1 MTTPFRALRQVA
13 ALAAGLLAAAVSASP
28 AAAQDQ
34 IRIRLAHSLSTS
46 EPAHQAAEFFAK
58 NVAARTNGRVQIQ
71 VFPGEQLG
79 PGKEVNEMIRQ
90 GANVMNITDPGYLS
104 DFVPDIGVL
113 NGPYLV
119 KAPTDYDKL
128 LASDWYKGV
137 EKRLEQ
143 AGFKLIMAN
152 GYFGQRHLIADKAV
166 RKPEDMAG
174 MTVRVPPNTMWI
186 ETFKAMG
193 ARPTTVQWS
202 EVYNALQQNVVA
214 GAEAPLGSLWGA
226 KLHETRKVISTT
238 GHFTAFVMWPININ
252 YFNKLPADVQKV
264 LLEEGHKAGVEQ
276 TRLTLAL
283 QDDYIAKF
291 KAAGVTFVTDVD
303 TAAFQK
309 ATSPVYKAF
318 PKWTP
323 GLHETVMDALRK

>member
-1 MTTPFRALRQVA
+1 MKRFATIL
-13 ALAAGLLAAAVSASP
+13 LAAGLAAAAGLP
-28 AAAQDQ
+28 ARAAEFS
-34 IRIRLAHSLSTS
+34 IKLAHSLSTS

-90 GANVMNITDPGYLS
+90 GANVMNITDPGYMS

-113 NGPYLV
+113 NGPYLI
-119 KAPTDYDKL
+119 KDPADYDKL

-137 EKRLEQ
+137 EKKLEA
-143 AGFKLIMAN
+143 AGFKLVMAN
-152 GYFGQRHLIADKAV
+152 GFFGQRHLIADKPV
-166 RKPEDMAG
+166 RKPEDIAG

-193 ARPTTVQWS
+193 ARPTTVQWA

-214 GAEAPLGSLWGA
+214 AAEAPLGSLWGS
-226 KLHETRKVISTT
+226 KLHETRKVISMT
-238 GHFTAFVMWPININ
+238 GHFTAFVMWPINAS
-252 YFNKLPADVQKV
+252 YFNKLPPDVQKV
-264 LLEEGHKAGVEQ
+264 LLEEGKKAGDEM
-276 TRLTLAL
+276 TRLTLEL
-283 QDDYIAKF
+283 QNDYVNKF
-291 KAAGVTFVTDVD
+291 KAAGVTFVEVD
-303 TAAFQK
+303 LPAFQK
-309 ATSPVYKAF
+309 STSGVYNAF

-323 GLHETVMDALRK
+323 GLHDTVLGALRK

>member
-1 MTTPFRALRQVA
+1 MNTPSAPRRTAVALA
-13 ALAAGLLAAAVSASP
+13 FALAAGVSLP

-34 IRIRLAHSLSTS
+34 IRIRFAHSLSTS

-90 GANVMNITDPGYLS
+90 GANVMNITDPGYMS

-113 NGPYLV
+113 NGPYLI
-119 KAPTDYDKL
+119 KDPADYDKL
-128 LASDWYKGV
+128 LASDWYKTV

-143 AGFKLIMAN
+143 AGFKMIMAN
-152 GYFGQRHLIADKAV
+152 GFFGQRHLIADKPV

-202 EVYNALQQNVVA
+202 EVYNALQQNVVV
-214 GAEAPLGSLWGA
+214 GAEAPLGSLWGS
-226 KLHETRKVISTT
+226 KLQETRKVISTT
-238 GHFTAFVMWPININ
+238 GHFTAFVMWPMNIN

-283 QDDYIAKF
+283 QDDYISKF

-303 TAAFQK
+303 VAAFQK
-309 ATSPVYKAF
+309 ITSPVYKAF

-323 GLHETVMDALRK
+323 GLHETVLNALKK

>member
-1 MTTPFRALRQVA
+1 MNTPSAPRRTAVALA
-13 ALAAGLLAAAVSASP
+13 FALAAGIALP

-34 IRIRLAHSLSTS
+34 IRIRFAHSLSTS

-90 GANVMNITDPGYLS
+90 GANVMNMTDPGYMS

-113 NGPYLV
+113 NGPYLI
-119 KAPTDYDKL
+119 KDPADYDRL

-143 AGFKLIMAN
+143 AGFKLLMAN
-152 GYFGQRHLIADKAV
+152 GFFGQRHLIADKPV

-214 GAEAPLGSLWGA
+214 AAEAPLGSLWGS
-226 KLHETRKVISTT
+226 KLQETRKVISTT
-238 GHFTAFVMWPININ
+238 GHFTAFTMWPMNIN

-264 LLEEGHKAGVEQ
+264 LLEEGFKAGAEQ

-283 QDDYIAKF
+283 QDDYISKF

-309 ATSPVYKAF
+309 VTGPVYKAF

-323 GLHETVMDALRK
+323 GLHETVMNALKK